1 MTTNILRS
9 FVLLATLA
17 LGAALLPSTLTAQQ
31 LQSVASG
38 PRASQVGISNVVA
51 ASTPSA
57 EAGAFEDSMGN
68 GKNVAMM
75 WVGGAAIVVG
85 SLVGGDGGQIIAIS
99 GAVIGLI
106 GLFHYLQ

>member
-1 MTTNILRS
+1 MIRS
-9 FVLLATLA
+9 IVLLAALA
-17 LGAALLPSTLTAQQ
+17 LGATLPPSTLTAQQ
-31 LQSVASG
+31 LQTVSSG
-38 PRASQVGISNVVA
+38 PRISQVGISNVVA

-57 EAGAFEDSMGN
+57 EAPAFEDSMGN